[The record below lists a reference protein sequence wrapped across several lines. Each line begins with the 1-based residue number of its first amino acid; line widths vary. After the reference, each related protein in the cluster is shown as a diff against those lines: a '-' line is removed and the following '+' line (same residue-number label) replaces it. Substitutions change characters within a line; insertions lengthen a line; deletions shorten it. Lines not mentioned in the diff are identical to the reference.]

1 MYVLEMVGFNK
12 NSLDEWGKTLG
23 LSDVR
28 ASTSMFT
35 SMASQS
41 MQEAV
46 TAYFGDAG
54 PGNLLRQQYG
64 DPVVLTIKMAV
75 KDNGTMDTT
84 RLRVIFTKQVD
95 VCLIK
100 EALTVPSANNIR
112 LTLVPFA
119 VLEACDAKVQ
129 GLGFQLKTYSST
141 WKHGELGGVQQP
153 IYDMML
159 GGEKGRSDLGRRFA
173 DNILSANTAPKRM
186 ELTSGAHLNEKDL
199 TEVLERHFSA
209 VLPGVMG
216 SFLEESVRESDRAQK
231 KYAKLATK
239 LEEMEKRENENVKA
253 REKEMRKIQKQ
264 MSKMADL
271 LKEAGKEVVF
281 DAIGGGEGE
290 DSMEE
295 EDAEGKEDDGAGMDV
310 DAAADSG
317 AGNSHK

>member
-1 MYVLEMVGFNK
+1 VYVLEMVGFNN
-12 NSLDEWGKTLG
+12 NSLAEWGKTLG

-264 MSKMADL
+264 MSTMADL